1 MTQAATIDDQI
12 RGVFKDFPKVK
23 LVILFGSVAT
33 SSAHTQSDLDVAVLA
48 RQPLLVEEKMRIIE
62 ALALEIG
69 RPVDLIDLFATP
81 EPITGQVI
89 KHGRR
94 VLGGNSD
101 FAELL
106 SRHLVEMVDFVPIQE
121 RILSERRAAWIGK

>member
-89 KHGRR
+89 KHGRL
-94 VLGGNSD
+94 VFGGNSE

>member
-23 LVILFGSVAT
+23 LVILFGSVA
-33 SSAHTQSDLDVAVLA
+33 SASAQTHSDLDVAVLA
-48 RQPLLVEEKMRIIE
+48 RQPLMAEEKMRIIE

-94 VLGGNSD
+94 VLGGNSV

-106 SRHLVEMVDFVPIQE
+106 SRHLLEQADFVPIQE
-121 RILSERRAAWIGK
+121 RILSERRTAWIGK

>member
-1 MTQAATIDDQI
+1 MMQTTTIDNQI
-12 RGVFKDFPKVK
+12 RYVFKDFPKVK
-23 LVILFGSVAT
+23 LGIVLGSVAT
-33 SSAHTQSDLDVAVLA
+33 SSAHTLSDLDVAVLA
-48 RQPLLVEEKMRIIE
+48 RQPLTAKEKMSIIE

-94 VLGGNSD
+94 VLGGNSE

-106 SRHLVEMVDFVPIQE
+106 SRHLLEQADFVPIQE

>member
-33 SSAHTQSDLDVAVLA
+33 SSANTQSDLDVAVLA
-48 RQPLLVEEKMRIIE
+48 RQPLMVEEKMRIIE

-89 KHGRR
+89 KHGRL
-94 VLGGNSD
+94 VLGGNSE

>member
-33 SSAHTQSDLDVAVLA
+33 SSAHTLSDLDVAVLA
-48 RQPLLVEEKMRIIE
+48 RQPLTAKEKMSIIE

-89 KHGRR
+89 KHGRL
-94 VLGGNSD
+94 VLGGNSE

>member
-48 RQPLLVEEKMRIIE
+48 RQPLMVEEKMRIIE

-89 KHGRR
+89 KHGRL
-94 VLGGNSD
+94 VLGGNSE

>member
-1 MTQAATIDDQI
+1 MQTTTIDNQI
-12 RGVFKDFPKVK
+12 RYVFKDFPKVK

-33 SSAHTQSDLDVAVLA
+33 SSAHTLSDLDVAVLA
-48 RQPLLVEEKMRIIE
+48 RQPLTAKEKMSIIE

-94 VLGGNSD
+94 VLGGNSE

-106 SRHLVEMVDFVPIQE
+106 SRHLLEQADFVPIQE

>member
-12 RGVFKDFPKVK
+12 RGVFKDFPKIK
-23 LVILFGSVAT
+23 LVILFGSVA
-33 SSAHTQSDLDVAVLA
+33 SESAQTHSDLDVAVLA
-48 RQPLLVEEKMRIIE
+48 QQHLTAEEKMRIIE

-89 KHGRR
+89 KYGRR
-94 VLGGNSD
+94 VLGGNSV

-106 SRHLVEMVDFVPIQE
+106 SRHLLEQADFVPIQE
-121 RILSERRAAWIGK
+121 RILSERRTAWIGK

>member
-12 RGVFKDFPKVK
+12 RAVFKDFPKVK

-48 RQPLLVEEKMRIIE
+48 RQPLMAEEKMRIIE
-62 ALALEIG
+62 ALALEMG

>member
-48 RQPLLVEEKMRIIE
+48 RQPLMAEEKMRIIE
-62 ALALEIG
+62 ALALEMG

>member
-1 MTQAATIDDQI
+1 MMQTTTIDNQI
-12 RGVFKDFPKVK
+12 RYVFKDFPKVK

-33 SSAHTQSDLDVAVLA
+33 SSAHTLSDLDVAVLA
-48 RQPLLVEEKMRIIE
+48 RQPLTAKEKMSIIE

-94 VLGGNSD
+94 VLGGNSE

-106 SRHLVEMVDFVPIQE
+106 SRHLLEQADFVPIQE

>member
-12 RGVFKDFPKVK
+12 RGVFKNFPKVK
-23 LVILFGSVAT
+23 LVILFGSVA
-33 SSAHTQSDLDVAVLA
+33 SASAHTHSDLDVAVLA
-48 RQPLLVEEKMRIIE
+48 QQSLAADEKMRIIE
-62 ALALEIG
+62 ALALEVG
-69 RPVDLIDLFATP
+69 RPVDLVDLFASP

-94 VLGGNSD
+94 VLGSSSD

-106 SRHLVEMVDFVPIQE
+106 SRHLLEQADFVPIQE

>member
-1 MTQAATIDDQI
+1 MMQTTTIDHQI
-12 RGVFKDFPKVK
+12 RCVFKDFPKVK

-33 SSAHTQSDLDVAVLA
+33 SSAHTLSDLDVAVLA
-48 RQPLLVEEKMRIIE
+48 RQPLTAKEKMSIIE

-94 VLGGNSD
+94 VLGGNSE

-106 SRHLVEMVDFVPIQE
+106 SRHLLEQADFVPIQE

>member
-48 RQPLLVEEKMRIIE
+48 RQPLMVEEKMRIIE

-89 KHGRR
+89 KHGRL
-94 VLGGNSD
+94 VLGGNSE

-121 RILSERRAAWIGK
+121 RIFSERRAAWIGK

>member
-12 RGVFKDFPKVK
+12 RSVFKDFPKIK
-23 LVILFGSVAT
+23 LVILFGSVASET
-33 SSAHTQSDLDVAVLA
+33 AQMRSDLDVAVLA
-48 RQPLLVEEKMRIIE
+48 QQPFTAEEKMRIIE

-89 KHGRR
+89 KHGRL

-106 SRHLVEMVDFVPIQE
+106 NRHLVEQADFVPIQE

>member
-89 KHGRR
+89 KHGRL
-94 VLGGNSD
+94 VLGGNSE